1 MKDFNELCRSVEELS
16 PLEYAAVLGR
26 TSLKI
31 MPAIRAF
38 SEDGRTCA
46 EVLAAFVIASVYA
59 DGKLDESEYLLMAP
73 LLKAFFGEDFDF
85 EDAKKLA
92 KEWRKDEV
100 LVLVGAVRLQ
110 AKALVAHGS
119 RTEAGAGAEAGG
131 GVKGG
136 AEEDDVRLFKGA
148 VAADKGLD
156 IRVHYSTSSNISSRN
171 AGRKKAPAWRRTV

>member
-73 LLKAFFGEDFDF
+73 LFKAFFGEDFDF

-92 KEWRKDEV
+92 KEWRKEGRAVKKEVDYLVDFLGTLSDE
-100 LVLVGAVRLQ
+100 LKGDIIFACLLMCAVDGKVSLKE
-110 AKALVAHGS
+110 KAY
-119 RTEAGAGAEAGG
+119 
-131 GVKGG
+131 
-136 AEEDDVRLFKGA
+136 
-148 VAADKGLD
+148 
-156 IRVHYSTSSNISSRN
+156 IRQLMR
-171 AGRKKAPAWRRTV
+171 

>member
-16 PLEYAAVLGR
+16 PLEYAAVVGR

-92 KEWRKDEV
+92 KEWRKEGRAVKKEV
-100 LVLVGAVRLQ
+100 DYLVDFLGTLSEELKGDIIFACLLMCAVDGKVSL
-110 AKALVAHGS
+110 KEKS
-119 RTEAGAGAEAGG
+119 Y
-131 GVKGG
+131 
-136 AEEDDVRLFKGA
+136 
-148 VAADKGLD
+148 
-156 IRVHYSTSSNISSRN
+156 IRQLMR
-171 AGRKKAPAWRRTV
+171 

>member
-46 EVLAAFVIASVYA
+46 EVLEAFVIASVYA

-92 KEWRKDEV
+92 KEWRKEGRAVKKEV
-100 LVLVGAVRLQ
+100 DYLVDFLGTLSEELKGDIIFACLLMCAVDGKVSL
-110 AKALVAHGS
+110 KEKS
-119 RTEAGAGAEAGG
+119 Y
-131 GVKGG
+131 
-136 AEEDDVRLFKGA
+136 
-148 VAADKGLD
+148 
-156 IRVHYSTSSNISSRN
+156 IRQLMR
-171 AGRKKAPAWRRTV
+171 

>member
-38 SEDGRTCA
+38 SEDGKDVRGSA
-46 EVLAAFVIASVYA
+46 AAFVIASVYA

-92 KEWRKDEV
+92 KEWRKEGRAVKKEV
-100 LVLVGAVRLQ
+100 DYLVDFLGTLSEELKGDIIFACLLMCAVDGKVSL
-110 AKALVAHGS
+110 KEKS
-119 RTEAGAGAEAGG
+119 Y
-131 GVKGG
+131 
-136 AEEDDVRLFKGA
+136 
-148 VAADKGLD
+148 
-156 IRVHYSTSSNISSRN
+156 IRQLMR
-171 AGRKKAPAWRRTV
+171 

>member
-73 LLKAFFGEDFDF
+73 LFKAFFGEDFDF

-92 KEWRKDEV
+92 KEWRKEGRAVKKEV
-100 LVLVGAVRLQ
+100 DYLVDFLGTLSEELKGDIIFACLLMCAVDGKVPLKE
-110 AKALVAHGS
+110 KAY
-119 RTEAGAGAEAGG
+119 
-131 GVKGG
+131 
-136 AEEDDVRLFKGA
+136 
-148 VAADKGLD
+148 
-156 IRVHYSTSSNISSRN
+156 IRQLMR
-171 AGRKKAPAWRRTV
+171 

>member
-92 KEWRKDEV
+92 KEWRKEGRAVKKEV
-100 LVLVGAVRLQ
+100 DYLVDFLGTLSEELKGDIIFACLLMCAVDGKVSL
-110 AKALVAHGS
+110 KEKS
-119 RTEAGAGAEAGG
+119 Y
-131 GVKGG
+131 
-136 AEEDDVRLFKGA
+136 
-148 VAADKGLD
+148 
-156 IRVHYSTSSNISSRN
+156 IRQLMR
-171 AGRKKAPAWRRTV
+171 

>member
-73 LLKAFFGEDFDF
+73 LFKAFFGEDFDF

-92 KEWRKDEV
+92 KEWRKEGRAVKKEADY
-100 LVLVGAVRLQ
+100 LVDFLGTLSEELKGDIIFACLLMCAVDGKVSLKE
-110 AKALVAHGS
+110 KAY
-119 RTEAGAGAEAGG
+119 
-131 GVKGG
+131 
-136 AEEDDVRLFKGA
+136 
-148 VAADKGLD
+148 
-156 IRVHYSTSSNISSRN
+156 IRQLMR
-171 AGRKKAPAWRRTV
+171 

>member
-1 MKDFNELCRSVEELS
+1 MTDFNELCRSVEELS

-92 KEWRKDEV
+92 KEWRKEGRAVKKEV
-100 LVLVGAVRLQ
+100 DYLVDFLGTLSEELKGDIIFACLLMCAVDGKVSL
-110 AKALVAHGS
+110 KEKS
-119 RTEAGAGAEAGG
+119 Y
-131 GVKGG
+131 
-136 AEEDDVRLFKGA
+136 
-148 VAADKGLD
+148 
-156 IRVHYSTSSNISSRN
+156 IRQLMR
-171 AGRKKAPAWRRTV
+171 

>member
-92 KEWRKDEV
+92 KEWRKEGRAVKKEV
-100 LVLVGAVRLQ
+100 DYLVDFLGTLSEELKGDIIFACLLMCAVNGKVSL
-110 AKALVAHGS
+110 KEKS
-119 RTEAGAGAEAGG
+119 Y
-131 GVKGG
+131 
-136 AEEDDVRLFKGA
+136 
-148 VAADKGLD
+148 
-156 IRVHYSTSSNISSRN
+156 IRQLMR
-171 AGRKKAPAWRRTV
+171 

>member
-73 LLKAFFGEDFDF
+73 LFKAFFGEDFDF

-92 KEWRKDEV
+92 KEWRKEGRAVKKEV
-100 LVLVGAVRLQ
+100 DYLVDFLGTLSEELKGDIIFACLLMCAVDGKVSL
-110 AKALVAHGS
+110 KEKS
-119 RTEAGAGAEAGG
+119 Y
-131 GVKGG
+131 
-136 AEEDDVRLFKGA
+136 
-148 VAADKGLD
+148 
-156 IRVHYSTSSNISSRN
+156 IRQLMR
-171 AGRKKAPAWRRTV
+171 

>member
-1 MKDFNELCRSVEELS
+1 MKDFNELCRSVEELR
-16 PLEYAAVLGR
+16 PLEYAAVGGR

-92 KEWRKDEV
+92 KEWRKEGKAVKKEV
-100 LVLVGAVRLQ
+100 DYLVDFLGTLSEELKGDIIFACLLMCAVDGKVSLKE
-110 AKALVAHGS
+110 KAY
-119 RTEAGAGAEAGG
+119 
-131 GVKGG
+131 
-136 AEEDDVRLFKGA
+136 
-148 VAADKGLD
+148 
-156 IRVHYSTSSNISSRN
+156 IRQLMR
-171 AGRKKAPAWRRTV
+171 

>member
-73 LLKAFFGEDFDF
+73 MLKAFFGEDFDF

-92 KEWRKDEV
+92 KEWRKEGRAVKKEV
-100 LVLVGAVRLQ
+100 DYLVDFLGTLSEDLKGDIIFACLLMCAVDGKVSLKE
-110 AKALVAHGS
+110 KAY
-119 RTEAGAGAEAGG
+119 
-131 GVKGG
+131 
-136 AEEDDVRLFKGA
+136 
-148 VAADKGLD
+148 
-156 IRVHYSTSSNISSRN
+156 IRQLMR
-171 AGRKKAPAWRRTV
+171 

>member
-92 KEWRKDEV
+92 KDWRKEGRAVKKEV
-100 LVLVGAVRLQ
+100 DYLVDFLGTLSEELKGDIIFACLLMCAVDGKVSL
-110 AKALVAHGS
+110 KEKS
-119 RTEAGAGAEAGG
+119 Y
-131 GVKGG
+131 
-136 AEEDDVRLFKGA
+136 
-148 VAADKGLD
+148 
-156 IRVHYSTSSNISSRN
+156 IRQLMR
-171 AGRKKAPAWRRTV
+171 

>member
-92 KEWRKDEV
+92 KEWRKE
-100 LVLVGAVRLQ
+100 
-110 AKALVAHGS
+110 
-119 RTEAGAGAEAGG
+119 
-131 GVKGG
+131 
-136 AEEDDVRLFKGA
+136 
-148 VAADKGLD
+148 
-156 IRVHYSTSSNISSRN
+156 
-171 AGRKKAPAWRRTV
+171 

>member
-92 KEWRKDEV
+92 KEWRKEGRAVKKEV
-100 LVLVGAVRLQ
+100 DYLVDFLGTLSEELKGDIIFACLLMCAVDG
-110 AKALVAHGS
+110 KVALKEKS
-119 RTEAGAGAEAGG
+119 Y
-131 GVKGG
+131 
-136 AEEDDVRLFKGA
+136 
-148 VAADKGLD
+148 
-156 IRVHYSTSSNISSRN
+156 IRQLMR
-171 AGRKKAPAWRRTV
+171 

>member
-73 LLKAFFGEDFDF
+73 VLKAFFGEDFDF

-92 KEWRKDEV
+92 KEWRKEGRAVKKEV
-100 LVLVGAVRLQ
+100 DYLVDFLGTLSEELKGDIIFACLLMCAVDGKVSL
-110 AKALVAHGS
+110 KEKS
-119 RTEAGAGAEAGG
+119 Y
-131 GVKGG
+131 
-136 AEEDDVRLFKGA
+136 
-148 VAADKGLD
+148 
-156 IRVHYSTSSNISSRN
+156 IRQLMR
-171 AGRKKAPAWRRTV
+171 

>member
-1 MKDFNELCRSVEELS
+1 MKDINELCRSVEELS

-92 KEWRKDEV
+92 KEWRKEGKAVKKEV
-100 LVLVGAVRLQ
+100 DYLVDFLGTLSEELKGDIIFACLLMCAVDGKVSLKE
-110 AKALVAHGS
+110 KAY
-119 RTEAGAGAEAGG
+119 
-131 GVKGG
+131 
-136 AEEDDVRLFKGA
+136 
-148 VAADKGLD
+148 
-156 IRVHYSTSSNISSRN
+156 IRQLMR
-171 AGRKKAPAWRRTV
+171 

>member
-1 MKDFNELCRSVEELS
+1 MKDFNELCGSVEELS

-59 DGKLDESEYLLMAP
+59 DGKLDESEYLLMVP

-92 KEWRKDEV
+92 KEWRKEGRAVKKEV
-100 LVLVGAVRLQ
+100 DYLVDFLGTLSEELKGDIIFACLLMCAVDGKVSLKE
-110 AKALVAHGS
+110 KAY
-119 RTEAGAGAEAGG
+119 
-131 GVKGG
+131 
-136 AEEDDVRLFKGA
+136 
-148 VAADKGLD
+148 
-156 IRVHYSTSSNISSRN
+156 IRQLMR
-171 AGRKKAPAWRRTV
+171 

>member
-73 LLKAFFGEDFDF
+73 MFKAFFGEDFDC

-92 KEWRKDEV
+92 KEWRKEGRAVKKEV
-100 LVLVGAVRLQ
+100 DYLVDFLGTLSEELKGDIIFACLLMCAVDGKVSLKE
-110 AKALVAHGS
+110 KAY
-119 RTEAGAGAEAGG
+119 
-131 GVKGG
+131 
-136 AEEDDVRLFKGA
+136 
-148 VAADKGLD
+148 
-156 IRVHYSTSSNISSRN
+156 IRQLMR
-171 AGRKKAPAWRRTV
+171 

>member
-1 MKDFNELCRSVEELS
+1 MNDFNELCRSVEELS

-92 KEWRKDEV
+92 KEWRKEGRAVKKEV
-100 LVLVGAVRLQ
+100 DYLVDFLGTLSEELKGDIIFACLLMCAVDGKVSL
-110 AKALVAHGS
+110 KEKS
-119 RTEAGAGAEAGG
+119 Y
-131 GVKGG
+131 
-136 AEEDDVRLFKGA
+136 
-148 VAADKGLD
+148 
-156 IRVHYSTSSNISSRN
+156 IRQLMR
-171 AGRKKAPAWRRTV
+171 

>member
-92 KEWRKDEV
+92 KEWRKE
-100 LVLVGAVRLQ
+100 
-110 AKALVAHGS
+110 AKA
-119 RTEAGAGAEAGG
+119 
-131 GVKGG
+131 VKK
-136 AEEDDVRLFKGA
+136 EDDNLVDFLGTLSEELKGDIIFACLLMCA
-148 VAADKGLD
+148 VDGKVSLKEKAY
-156 IRVHYSTSSNISSRN
+156 IRQLMR
-171 AGRKKAPAWRRTV
+171 

>member
-92 KEWRKDEV
+92 KEWRKEGRAVKKEV
-100 LVLVGAVRLQ
+100 DYLVDFLSTLSEELKGDIIFACLLMCAVDGKVSL
-110 AKALVAHGS
+110 KEKS
-119 RTEAGAGAEAGG
+119 Y
-131 GVKGG
+131 
-136 AEEDDVRLFKGA
+136 
-148 VAADKGLD
+148 
-156 IRVHYSTSSNISSRN
+156 IRQLMR
-171 AGRKKAPAWRRTV
+171 

>member
-92 KEWRKDEV
+92 KEWRKEGRAVKKDV
-100 LVLVGAVRLQ
+100 DYLVDFLGTLSEELKGDIIFACLLMCAVDGKVSL
-110 AKALVAHGS
+110 KEKS
-119 RTEAGAGAEAGG
+119 Y
-131 GVKGG
+131 
-136 AEEDDVRLFKGA
+136 
-148 VAADKGLD
+148 
-156 IRVHYSTSSNISSRN
+156 IRQLMR
-171 AGRKKAPAWRRTV
+171 

>member
-92 KEWRKDEV
+92 KEWRKEGRAVKKEV
-100 LVLVGAVRLQ
+100 DYLVDFLGTLSEELKGDIILACLLMCAVDGKVSL
-110 AKALVAHGS
+110 KEKS
-119 RTEAGAGAEAGG
+119 Y
-131 GVKGG
+131 
-136 AEEDDVRLFKGA
+136 
-148 VAADKGLD
+148 
-156 IRVHYSTSSNISSRN
+156 IRQLMR
-171 AGRKKAPAWRRTV
+171 

>member
-59 DGKLDESEYLLMAP
+59 DGKLDESEYLLMVP

-92 KEWRKDEV
+92 KEWRKEGRAVKKEV
-100 LVLVGAVRLQ
+100 DYLVDFLGTLSEELKGDIIFACLLMCAVDGKVSLKE
-110 AKALVAHGS
+110 KAY
-119 RTEAGAGAEAGG
+119 
-131 GVKGG
+131 
-136 AEEDDVRLFKGA
+136 
-148 VAADKGLD
+148 
-156 IRVHYSTSSNISSRN
+156 IRQLMR
-171 AGRKKAPAWRRTV
+171 

>member
-92 KEWRKDEV
+92 KEWRKEGRAVKKEV
-100 LVLVGAVRLQ
+100 DYLVDFLGTLSEELKGDIIFACLLMCAVDGKVSL
-110 AKALVAHGS
+110 
-119 RTEAGAGAEAGG
+119 
-131 GVKGG
+131 
-136 AEEDDVRLFKGA
+136 EEKSY
-148 VAADKGLD
+148 
-156 IRVHYSTSSNISSRN
+156 IRQLMR
-171 AGRKKAPAWRRTV
+171 

>member
-92 KEWRKDEV
+92 KEWRKEGKAVKKEV
-100 LVLVGAVRLQ
+100 DYLVDFLGTLSEELKGDIILACLLMCAVDGKVSLKE
-110 AKALVAHGS
+110 KAY
-119 RTEAGAGAEAGG
+119 
-131 GVKGG
+131 
-136 AEEDDVRLFKGA
+136 
-148 VAADKGLD
+148 
-156 IRVHYSTSSNISSRN
+156 IRQLMR
-171 AGRKKAPAWRRTV
+171 